1 MTNYTDQTKPVRE
14 GEELDTSRLED
25 FIKQNVPDVSAPLVI
40 EQFPS
45 GHSNLTYLVRA
56 DKNEYVLRRPPFGAE
71 HIKSGH
77 DMSREYRILSKLHRV
92 YPPAPRPLVY
102 CDDTTILGA
111 PFYLMNRIKGIILRK
126 DPPKELP
133 ILPDTARK
141 LCENFI
147 DNLAALHAIDYKAAG
162 LEELGK
168 PEGYVRR
175 QVEGWTKRYTD
186 SQTDKI
192 ADMETIIAWL
202 AERIPNESGACIIH
216 NDYKYDNIVL
226 DENDITKIT
235 GVLDW
240 EMATVGC
247 PLMDLGCT
255 LAYWINH
262 DDPEDKQLM
271 RMYPTNLPGSMTR
284 KELAARYGE
293 KTGLDVSNMLFYY
306 CYALFKVAVIA
317 QQIYFRYAKGF
328 TKDARFAK
336 MLMYVHV
343 LSSVAVQA
351 FKKGTI

>member
-1 MTNYTDQTKPVRE
+1 MTNFTDQTKPVRE

-25 FIKQNVPDVSAPLVI
+25 FIKTNVPDVLPPLLI

-56 DKNEYVLRRPPFGAE
+56 GEKEMVLRRPPFGAE

-77 DMSREYRILSKLHRV
+77 DMSREYRILSKLHAV
-92 YPPAPRPLVY
+92 YPPAPQPLVY
-102 CDDTTILGA
+102 CDDTTIIGA
-111 PFYLMNRIKGIILRK
+111 PFYLMERINGIILRK
-126 DPPKELP
+126 DPPQEFP

-162 LEELGK
+162 LADIGK

-175 QVEGWTKRYTD
+175 QVDGWTKRYYD
-186 SQTDKI
+186 SKTDKI
-192 ADMETIIAWL
+192 ADMDAIIKWL
-202 AERIPNESGACIIH
+202 AEHIPNEAGACIIH

-226 DENDITKIT
+226 DANDITKII

-240 EMATVGC
+240 EMSTVGD

-262 DDPEDKQLM
+262 DDPEDKQMM

-284 KELAARYGE
+284 KELAARYSE

-328 TKDARFAK
+328 TKDERFAK
-336 MLMYVHV
+336 MIMYVYM

-351 FKKGTI
+351 SERGTI